1 LHRKQGKR
9 DAWSRKAGHEERKFS
24 AVFATLNDFYEEHAA
39 LPPTNIKSLQRY
51 DAIIS
56 VGRILADTFGTSEN
70 KDQEVGSM
78 KNSKT
83 VAAIATALLVSVCLT
98 AAPLQQAPGG
108 PERGGPGAQAP
119 PAAPAQAKTATGEL
133 AKVDVAAKEITI
145 KGSDNKEMVFT
156 YTDAT
161 QMTGVEGGAQ
171 GLTGKTG
178 TTLRVTYQER
188 GGANL
193 ASRIEVQEKK

>member
-1 LHRKQGKR
+1 MT
-9 DAWSRKAGHEERKFS
+9 RKFQL
-24 AVFATLNDFYEEHAA
+24 AGFLRTDLA
-39 LPPTNIKSLQRY
+39 LLKI
-51 DAIIS
+51 
-56 VGRILADTFGTSEN
+56 

-78 KNSKT
+78 KTPKI
-83 VAAIATALLVSVCLT
+83 VAATATALLVTVCLT

-119 PAAPAQAKTATGEL
+119 PAAPGGAAQNKTATGEL

-145 KGSDNKEMVFT
+145 KGADNKEIVFT

-171 GLTGKTG
+171 GLTGKSG
-178 TTLRVTYQER
+178 ATLRVTYQER

>member
-1 LHRKQGKR
+1 M
-9 DAWSRKAGHEERKFS
+9 
-24 AVFATLNDFYEEHAA
+24 
-39 LPPTNIKSLQRY
+39 KSLQCY
-51 DAIIS
+51 DAKAS

-78 KNSKT
+78 KTPKI
-83 VAAIATALLVSVCLT
+83 VATIATGLLVTVCLT

-119 PAAPAQAKTATGEL
+119 PAAPGGAAQNKTAIGEL

-145 KGSDNKEMVFT
+145 KGADNKEMVFT

-161 QMTGVEGGAQ
+161 QMSGVEGGAQ
-171 GLTGKTG
+171 GLTGKAG
-178 TTLRVTYQER
+178 ATLRVTYQER